1 MVPLVFLKEGSEKS
15 QLPGSP
21 GPGEASRHASDPDAD
36 TEMREVMREV
46 EVMLP
51 AWKGPGCLT

>member
-1 MVPLVFLKEGSEKS
+1 MVPLVFLKEGSKKS

-21 GPGEASRHASDPDAD
+21 GPGEASRHASDPDAG
-36 TEMREVMREV
+36 TEMREV